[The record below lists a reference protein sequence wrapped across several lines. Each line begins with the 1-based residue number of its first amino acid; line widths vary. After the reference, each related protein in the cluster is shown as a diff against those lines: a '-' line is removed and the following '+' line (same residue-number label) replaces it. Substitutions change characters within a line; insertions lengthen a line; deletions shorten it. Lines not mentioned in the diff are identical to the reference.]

1 MRRRTAVIWLVVV
14 ALLAASVYGLVL
26 IRHGFSAR
34 DNPSRFEA
42 AVATSMRKLAI
53 PAGARE
59 QKNPFSPTPEVLR
72 EAMMHFA
79 DHCALCHANDGSG
92 KTAIGQ
98 NLYPKAP
105 DMRLAATQDL
115 TDGELY
121 YIIHNGIRLS
131 GMPAWGERDKDE
143 DSWKV
148 GLFIRRLPMLTP
160 EEIREMER
168 FNPKSMAEMKEQ
180 KEIEEFLAGN
190 DDSKQSSPESKQ
202 PHKH

>member
-1 MRRRTAVIWLVVV
+1 MRGRTAVIWLLVV
-14 ALLAASVYGLVL
+14 ALAAASVYGLVL

-59 QKNPFSPTPEVLR
+59 QKNPFSPTPEILR
-72 EAMMHFA
+72 EAKIMFG
-79 DHCALCHANDGSG
+79 DECALCHANDGSG

-105 DMRLAATQDL
+105 DMRLAATQEL

-121 YIIHNGIRLS
+121 YIIHNGIRLT
-131 GMPAWGERDKDE
+131 GMPAWGEPGRDE
-143 DSWKV
+143 DSWKLV
-148 GLFIRRLPMLTP
+148 CLIRRLPTLTP
-160 EEIREMER
+160 EEIAEIKR
-168 FNPKSMAEMKEQ
+168 FNPKSMAGMEEQ
-180 KEIEEFLAGN
+180 REIDEFLSGN
-190 DDSKQSSPESKQ
+190 DDSKPSQESKQ
-202 PHKH
+202 PRKH

>member
-14 ALLAASVYGLVL
+14 ALVAASVYGLVL

-42 AVATSMRKLAI
+42 AMAISMRKLAI

-59 QKNPFSPTPEVLR
+59 QKNPFRPTPEVLR
-72 EAMMHFA
+72 DAKIMFA
-79 DHCALCHANDGSG
+79 DECALCHANDGSG
-92 KTAIGQ
+92 KTVIGQ

-115 TDGELY
+115 ADGELY
-121 YIIHNGIRLS
+121 YIIHNGIRLT
-131 GMPAWGERDKDE
+131 GMPAWGEPDKDE
-143 DSWKV
+143 DSWKLA
-148 GLFIRRLPMLTP
+148 LFIRRLPVLTP
-160 EEIREMER
+160 EEIAEIKR
-168 FNPKSMAEMKEQ
+168 FNPRSMAEMEEQ
-180 KEIEEFLAGN
+180 KEIDEFLTGT
-190 DDSKQSSPESKQ
+190 DDSKPSQESKQ